1 MSAPVTSKR
10 KNQRPYHYALCY
22 APSPASRSTVR
33 RQYLRWR
40 LERGL
45 PVRCDIETCTFH
57 TQPLSWL
64 GKPLP
69 LILDHINGN
78 RLDNSPKNL
87 RYLCPNCDSQLSTRG
102 GKNRGRVL
110 EATQG
115 SYVLAGP
122 RGSRNRFIITTP
134 AVAVANGCMATITV
148 ANGEGLL

>member
-1 MSAPVTSKR
+1 MSTTVTRKR
-10 KNQRPYHYALCY
+10 KDQRSYHYALCY

-33 RQYLRWR
+33 RQYQRWR
-40 LERGL
+40 IENGL
-45 PVRCDIETCTFH
+45 PVRCDIESCLFH
-57 TQPLSWL
+57 TQPLTWL

-87 RYLCPNCDSQLSTRG
+87 RYLCPNCDSQLATRG

-115 SYVLAGP
+115 SYALAGP
-122 RGSRNRFIITTP
+122 SGSRDLFIVSKP
-134 AVAVANGCMATITV
+134 GVAIASGFKATITV
-148 ANGEGLL
+148 ANGDGPP